1 MSGSGRQCDRV
12 DTINVKHVAQ
22 LRRLICLLMVWAFFL
37 TLGIVVSILLHFILT
52 RDPPDKEIE
61 IVTSKPP
68 PTVPSTLPYSF
79 NFEFENGSQFREL
92 RWKDEKHES
101 NKRVELTEDGIYFF
115 YLQVTLQSRDPSVN
129 YTVLVEVFDTKENV
143 YKEILLTGHING
155 SQLSTGFMGKA
166 FHSPSKRSL
175 KVVYKPKA
183 TLDGDNTYVG
193 IIKLS

>member
-37 TLGIVVSILLHFILT
+37 TMGIVVSILLHFILT
-52 RDPPDKEIE
+52 RDPPDKEVQYCFILF
-61 IVTSKPP
+61 VM
-68 PTVPSTLPYSF
+68 
-79 NFEFENGSQFREL
+79 
-92 RWKDEKHES
+92 WKDDKHES

-115 YLQVTLQSRDPSVN
+115 YLQVTLQSRDPS
-129 YTVLVEVFDTKENV
+129 ENV